1 MSSRGH
7 HIMKP
12 PFRAEAIC
20 AGLVESGVQMEQIV
34 VNAKGGFRKS
44 FSDDV
49 SEMVATETD
58 CNFELVVNRD
68 GIYDKLPEGLFHQTR
83 GNSRVRTVQDAVDE
97 HKRFKEE
104 ERQARSFFAPLEQL
118 LFRYQVLVELEERE
132 GLFDLQSGVR
142 DPAWFRFW
150 NVNESLPEEEA
161 GRMLQLMPYL
171 HFIKGDPVSTETALS
186 HILNKKVVLREEERR
201 STVSMQHA
209 CTLANTLMGENG
221 ALGHNTGELF
231 NYWIFSIEGSC
242 NDEMLPFIRQPHQTT
257 ILQKFEDLFIPFE
270 TDVQFE
276 FELKDEE
283 AGKYTGA
290 VLGYGAHI

>member
-20 AGLVESGVQMEQIV
+20 AGLIESGVDLGKITV
-34 VNAKGGFRKS
+34 HVKGGFKKS
-44 FSDDV
+44 FSSDV
-49 SEMVATETD
+49 SEIVATETD
-58 CNFELVVNRD
+58 CSFEMVVNRD

-104 ERQARSFFAPLEQL
+104 ERQARSFFAPIEQL
-118 LFRYQVLVELEERE
+118 LFRYQVFVEAEERDA
-132 GLFDLQSGVR
+132 LFTLQSGRR

-150 NVNESLPEEEA
+150 NFNEPLPEEEA

-171 HFIKGDPVSTETALS
+171 QVIKGDPASTEAALGY
-186 HILNKKVVLREEERR
+186 ILNKKVALRQEEHT
-201 STVSMQHA
+201 SSIAMQRPA
-209 CTLANTLMGENG
+209 TLAEMHMGINS
-221 ALGHNTGELF
+221 ALGQNTHELF
-231 NYWIFSIEGSC
+231 PCWIFTIEGASS
-242 NDEMLPFIRQPHQTT
+242 NEMQPFVKQPGKTT

-270 TDVQFE
+270 MDVQFE
-276 FELKDEE
+276 FEIREE
-283 AGKYTGA
+283 AAGKDLGA

>member
-20 AGLVESGVQMEQIV
+20 AGLIESGVELEKITV
-34 VNAKGGFRKS
+34 HAKGGFKKS
-44 FSDDV
+44 FSSDV

-58 CNFELVVNRD
+58 CSFEMVVNRD

-83 GNSRVRTVQDAVDE
+83 GNSRIRTVQDAVDE

-104 ERQARSFFAPLEQL
+104 ERQARSFFAPIEQL
-118 LFRYQVLVELEERE
+118 LFRYQVFVEAEERDA
-132 GLFDLQSGVR
+132 LFTLQSGRR

-150 NVNESLPEEEA
+150 NFNEPLPEEEA

-171 HFIKGDPVSTETALS
+171 QFIKGNPASTEAALG
-186 HILNKKVVLREEERR
+186 HILNKNVALRQEERTG
-201 STVSMQHA
+201 SITMQHPA
-209 CTLANTLMGENG
+209 ALAEMQMGINSALGQNTL
-221 ALGHNTGELF
+221 ELF
-231 NYWIFSIEGSC
+231 PCWIFTIEGASG
-242 NDEMLPFIRQPHQTT
+242 DEMQPFVKQPNKTT

-270 TDVQFE
+270 MDVQFE
-276 FELKDEE
+276 FKIREE
-283 AGKYTGA
+283 AAGKDLGA

>member
-20 AGLVESGVQMEQIV
+20 AGLVESGVKIEQIL
-34 VNAKGGFRKS
+34 VNTKGGFRKS
-44 FSDDV
+44 FSNDV
-49 SEMVATETD
+49 AEMVATETD
-58 CNFELVVNRD
+58 CTFELVVNRD

-118 LFRYQVLVELEERE
+118 LFRYQVFVEMEERE
-132 GLFDLQSGVR
+132 GLFELQSGVR
-142 DPAWFRFW
+142 DPAWFSFW
-150 NVNESLPEEEA
+150 NFTESLPEEEA

-171 HFIKGDPVSTETALS
+171 HFIKGDRASTEAALG
-186 HILNKKVVLREEERR
+186 HILGRKVVLREEERH
-201 STVSMQHA
+201 SSFSMQA
-209 CTLANTLMGENG
+209 PATLADTLMGVNG
-221 ALGHNTGELF
+221 ALGHNTSELF
-231 NYWIFSIEGSC
+231 HYWIFSIGGNSH
-242 NDEMLPFIRQPHQTT
+242 DEMQPFIGRPGQTT

-270 TDVQFE
+270 IDVQFE
-276 FELKDEE
+276 FELQDEE
-283 AGKYTGA
+283 AGKNTGA
-290 VLGYGAHI
+290 ILGYGAHL